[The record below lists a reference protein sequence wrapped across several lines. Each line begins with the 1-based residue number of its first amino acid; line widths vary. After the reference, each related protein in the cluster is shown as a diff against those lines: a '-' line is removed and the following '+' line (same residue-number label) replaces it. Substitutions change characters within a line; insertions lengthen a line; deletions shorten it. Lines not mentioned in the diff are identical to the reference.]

1 MFDDKKLKSRK
12 LKRAN
17 IIAGINRME
26 QFLHQYVEDQHQGEV
41 RYRLE
46 RLEKL
51 WESFDEVQADCEELV
66 EEEDAGTKNLEIR
79 SKTESIYFRVKAGLA
94 SKIPESFGP
103 TASTSY
109 AANETSAPAHL
120 ANIKL
125 PTITLPEFDGD
136 FNQWLTFHD
145 TFVSMIHSSTEISC
159 VQKFHYLRAA
169 LKGEAANLIQSIT
182 ITANNYSVAWEALVT
197 RYSNTTLLRKKHIR
211 ALLKY
216 PKIPNNSVDALHR
229 IVDEFQRH
237 TKILEQLGEPVIY
250 FSSILMEL
258 LEDKLDDASLT
269 AWEESIAGDPHP
281 TYNNMIEFLQK
292 RTRIMETIMINR
304 PTSSQTKPV
313 AQNFPQRKPGPRLSS
328 NAVSEGYPKSYPM
341 CPACEKERH
350 SIYNCPVFNSL
361 DPKGRTK
368 IVTEKK
374 LCANCFRS
382 DHFARSCPSKFSCK
396 HCSMRHHSMIHFGQA
411 ESTRAA
417 ADPPSRP
424 ENVNSLAVA
433 ITPQPTVSSNPVV
446 RSSRESVLLPTVV
459 LIVVDAY
466 GHQHIARALLDTG
479 SQPNVISERLC
490 QQLRLSRKLVN
501 IDVRGVDGT
510 ATSAKF
516 EIQAEIR
523 SRVSDFSEMLDF
535 LVFRKVTSDAP
546 AIPFSVA
553 QWKIPKNLALADP
566 DFGTPRK
573 IDMIIGAANFYAYL
587 KPGRLQL
594 AADGPLLAETVFGW
608 LATGKFN
615 MKAEQAKQKSM
626 ATGHMATVVPVEE
639 LLSRFWKIEDV
650 GGSDYS
656 IDEQNCENYYR
667 YTTDRDSSGRYIVRV
682 PKHPEF
688 EQMVGES
695 KGAALRR
702 FAWLERRLEKDAD
715 LKSQY
720 HDFMREYIDL
730 GHMDLVPPESENV
743 KSCYL
748 PHHPVVKE
756 SSSTTKVRVVFDGSA
771 KTSTGHS
778 LNDSLL
784 VGPVVQ
790 DELLTIIIRFRKYPI
805 ALVADIAKMYR
816 QIVVHPSDRCFQ
828 RILWRFNPDEPVRS
842 YELRTVTYG
851 LAPSSFLA
859 TRTLLQ
865 LVEDEGRQFPNASAA
880 VRKSVYVDDLIAG
893 ASSVEA
899 AVALRTELDQLMLRG
914 GFCFRKWC
922 SNSLKVLADVP
933 SELLGTQS
941 SLKFDPEETIKT
953 LGICWEPEADI
964 FRFDVNVSP
973 SDQPPTK
980 RSILSAIAKLYDP
993 LGLIAPVVIEAKILM
1008 QHIWLLGLDWDEE
1021 VTPELRIK
1029 WTDFCQ
1035 QLPHLLEL
1043 RIDRFALAHQFCDAQ
1058 LHCFVNASEAAY
1070 GACIYARSEAPDG
1083 TVQVHLLASKS
1094 KVAPLSPISI
1104 PRLELCAAL
1113 LGSRLYTRIIA
1124 SLDVE
1129 FSSCFF
1135 WSDSMV
1141 VLQWMKSPPR
1151 TWKTFVANRIAEIQ
1165 HSTQGSQWLHVAG
1178 KQNPAD
1184 IVSRGVSAEQLIQS
1198 ELWKHGPAW
1207 LSDPVSTWPKQS
1219 LPAVLPP
1226 EEIEQKKTT
1235 ILSAVIAPPNMFD
1248 KFSSYQELLRTV
1260 AYCLR
1265 FFQQRPSPKA
1275 SRSRFS
1281 ARRV

>member
-1 MFDDKKLKSRK
+1 MVDDKKLKSRK

-51 WESFDEVQADCEELV
+51 WESFDEVQADCEELD
-66 EEEDAGTKNLEIR
+66 EEEDADTKNLEIR

-169 LKGEAANLIQSIT
+169 LKGEVANLIQSIT

-211 ALLKY
+211 VLLKY

-304 PTSSQTKPV
+304 PTSNQTKPV
-313 AQNFPQRKPGPRLSS
+313 AQNFPQRKPGSRLSS
-328 NAVSEGYPKSYPM
+328 NAVSESYPKSYPM

-446 RSSRESVLLPTVV
+446 RPFRESVLLPTVV
-459 LIVVDAY
+459 LIVVNAY
-466 GHQHIARALLDTG
+466 GHQHLARALLDTG

-490 QQLRLSRKLVN
+490 QQLRLSRKVVN

-516 EIQAEIR
+516 EIRAEIR

-553 QWKIPKNLALADP
+553 HPKNLALADP
-566 DFGTPRK
+566 DFGTLRK
-573 IDMIIGAANFYAYL
+573 IDMIIGAAHFYAYL

-594 AADGPLLAETVFGW
+594 AANGPLLAETVFGW
-608 LATGKFN
+608 LATGKCD
-615 MKAEQAKQKSM
+615 MKTEEANQKST
-626 ATGHMATVVPVEE
+626 ATCHVATVVPVEE

-667 YTTDRDSSGRYIVRV
+667 YTTDRDSPGRYIVRV

-695 KGAALRR
+695 KGAALRQ
-702 FAWLERRLEKDAD
+702 FTWLERRLEKDAD

-756 SSSTTKVRVVFDGSA
+756 SSSTTKVRVVFDGSS

-828 RILWRFNPDEPVRS
+828 RILWRFNPDEPVRL

-851 LAPSSFLA
+851 LAPSSLLA

-899 AVALRTELDQLMLRG
+899 QLMLRG

-953 LGICWEPEADI
+953 LGICWEIEADI

-980 RSILSAIAKLYDP
+980 RNILSAIAKLYDP
-993 LGLIAPVVIEAKILM
+993 LGLIAPVVVEAKILM

-1029 WTDFCQ
+1029 WTDFCE

-1043 RIDRFALAHQFCDAQ
+1043 RIDRFSFAHQFRDAQ
-1058 LHCFVNASEAAY
+1058 LHCFVDASEAAY
-1070 GACIYARSEAPDG
+1070 GAWAC
-1083 TVQVHLLASKS
+1083 
-1094 KVAPLSPISI
+1094 
-1104 PRLELCAAL
+1104 
-1113 LGSRLYTRIIA
+1113 SRLYTRIIA
-1124 SLDVE
+1124 SLNVE

-1135 WSDSMV
+1135 WSDCMV

-1151 TWKTFVANRIAEIQ
+1151 TWKTFVANRIAEFNIPPMVPNGC
-1165 HSTQGSQWLHVAG
+1165 TLL
-1178 KQNPAD
+1178 
-1184 IVSRGVSAEQLIQS
+1184 VSKIPPTSY
-1198 ELWKHGPAW
+1198 
-1207 LSDPVSTWPKQS
+1207 
-1219 LPAVLPP
+1219 P
-1226 EEIEQKKTT
+1226 EEYQ
-1235 ILSAVIAPPNMFD
+1235 PN
-1248 KFSSYQELLRTV
+1248 S
-1260 AYCLR
+1260 
-1265 FFQQRPSPKA
+1265 
-1275 SRSRFS
+1275 
-1281 ARRV
+1281 

>member
-1 MFDDKKLKSRK
+1 MVDDKKLKSRK

-26 QFLHQYVEDQHQGEV
+26 QFLYQYVEDQHQGEV

-51 WESFDEVQADCEELV
+51 WESFDEVQADCEELD

-182 ITANNYSVAWEALVT
+182 ITANNYSVAWEAL
-197 RYSNTTLLRKKHIR
+197 
-211 ALLKY
+211 Y

-313 AQNFPQRKPGPRLSS
+313 AQNFPQRKPGSHLSS
-328 NAVSEGYPKSYPM
+328 NAVSESYPKSYPM

-396 HCSMRHHSMIHFGQA
+396 HCSMHHHSMIHFGQA

-446 RSSRESVLLPTVV
+446 RPSRESVLLPTVV

-466 GHQHIARALLDTG
+466 GHQYLARALLDTG

-490 QQLRLSRKLVN
+490 QQLRLSRKVVN

-516 EIQAEIR
+516 EVQAEIR

-553 QWKIPKNLALADP
+553 QWNIPKNIALADS
-566 DFGTPRK
+566 DFSTPRK
-573 IDMIIGAANFYAYL
+573 IDMIIGAAHFYAYL

-594 AADGPLLAETVFGW
+594 AANGPLLTETVFGW

-615 MKAEQAKQKSM
+615 MKAEQANQKST
-626 ATGHMATVVPVEE
+626 ATCHVATVVPVEE
-639 LLSRFWKIEDV
+639 LLTRFWKIEDV

-656 IDEQNCENYYR
+656 IDEQSCENYYR

-688 EQMVGES
+688 EQM
-695 KGAALRR
+695 
-702 FAWLERRLEKDAD
+702 LERRLEKDAD

-720 HDFMREYIDL
+720 HDFMREYIEL

-748 PHHPVVKE
+748 PHHPVLKE
-756 SSSTTKVRVVFDGSA
+756 SSSTTKLRVVFDGSA

-805 ALVADIAKMYR
+805 ALVADIA
-816 QIVVHPSDRCFQ
+816 V
-828 RILWRFNPDEPVRS
+828 PVR
-842 YELRTVTYG
+842 
-851 LAPSSFLA
+851 A
-859 TRTLLQ
+859 TRQKL
-865 LVEDEGRQFPNASAA
+865 
-880 VRKSVYVDDLIAG
+880 
-893 ASSVEA
+893 
-899 AVALRTELDQLMLRG
+899 
-914 GFCFRKWC
+914 FRKF
-922 SNSLKVLADVP
+922 
-933 SELLGTQS
+933 EL
-941 SLKFDPEETIKT
+941 
-953 LGICWEPEADI
+953 I
-964 FRFDVNVSP
+964 F
-973 SDQPPTK
+973 
-980 RSILSAIAKLYDP
+980 Y
-993 LGLIAPVVIEAKILM
+993 
-1008 QHIWLLGLDWDEE
+1008 
-1021 VTPELRIK
+1021 
-1029 WTDFCQ
+1029 
-1035 QLPHLLEL
+1035 
-1043 RIDRFALAHQFCDAQ
+1043 
-1058 LHCFVNASEAAY
+1058 Y
-1070 GACIYARSEAPDG
+1070 
-1083 TVQVHLLASKS
+1083 
-1094 KVAPLSPISI
+1094 
-1104 PRLELCAAL
+1104 
-1113 LGSRLYTRIIA
+1113 
-1124 SLDVE
+1124 
-1129 FSSCFF
+1129 
-1135 WSDSMV
+1135 
-1141 VLQWMKSPPR
+1141 
-1151 TWKTFVANRIAEIQ
+1151 NR
-1165 HSTQGSQWLHVAG
+1165 
-1178 KQNPAD
+1178 
-1184 IVSRGVSAEQLIQS
+1184 
-1198 ELWKHGPAW
+1198 
-1207 LSDPVSTWPKQS
+1207 
-1219 LPAVLPP
+1219 
-1226 EEIEQKKTT
+1226 
-1235 ILSAVIAPPNMFD
+1235 
-1248 KFSSYQELLRTV
+1248 
-1260 AYCLR
+1260 
-1265 FFQQRPSPKA
+1265 
-1275 SRSRFS
+1275 
-1281 ARRV
+1281 